1 MHGAQAMVQ
10 NNSVSAGWKSGNY
23 INGFLDKYIGKQMK
37 QYDSYARVLPWFM
50 ALFLSVLVAACG
62 GGREETTQYL
72 APF

>member
-1 MHGAQAMVQ
+1 
-10 NNSVSAGWKSGNY
+10 
-23 INGFLDKYIGKQMK
+23 MK
-37 QYDSYARVLPWFM
+37 KYDSYARVLPWFM